1 MSNIHRTGPVLLQ
14 HFDVHVTSSKP
25 TNTINPGDLCAFVS
39 DKVIPAAN
47 FTWTTDLTTTQTNF
61 ATAFLGAS
69 EGRSRAGTD
78 DIRDLRIPVNMDG
91 IYEMDC
97 TAAAYNVGDYVG
109 PAQGAGNTITSN
121 VVEVPT
127 AARAIGRVVEAA
139 AAGSVRIKVA
149 LINTI
154 AKR

>member
-1 MSNIHRTGPVLLQ
+1 MANIHRTGPVLLQ
-14 HFDVHVTSSKP
+14 HFDVAVTSSKP
-25 TNTINPGDLCAFVS
+25 TNTINPGDPCAFVS

-47 FTWTTDLTTTQTNF
+47 FTWTTDLATTQTNF
-61 ATAFLGAS
+61 ATAFLGIS

-78 DIRDLRIPVNMDG
+78 DIRDLRLPVNMDG
-91 IYEMDC
+91 VYEMDC

-109 PAQGAGNTITSN
+109 CAKAAGNALTSI
-121 VVEVPT
+121 VEEVPT
-127 AARAIGRVVEAA
+127 SARAIGRVVEAA
-139 AAGSVRIKVA
+139 ASGSTRIKVA